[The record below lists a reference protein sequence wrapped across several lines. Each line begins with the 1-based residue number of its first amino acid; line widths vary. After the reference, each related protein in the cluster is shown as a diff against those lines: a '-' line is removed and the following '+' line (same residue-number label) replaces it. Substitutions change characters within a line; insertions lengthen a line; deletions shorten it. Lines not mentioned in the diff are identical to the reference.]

1 MVSLPTDYLFPTLVV
16 GSLPRPVWIRELIE
30 ERKEGRISEADADA
44 LLDAAIPAAIR
55 MQERAGL
62 DFISDGEWRRESYVK
77 VFTEAVDGFTTDL
90 ILASSPRPRH

>member
-1 MVSLPTDYLFPTLVV
+1 MVTLPTDYLFPTMVV

-44 LLDAAIPAAIR
+44 LLDTAIPAAIR

-62 DFISDGEWRRESYVK
+62 DFISDGEW
-77 VFTEAVDGFTTDL
+77 
-90 ILASSPRPRH
+90 